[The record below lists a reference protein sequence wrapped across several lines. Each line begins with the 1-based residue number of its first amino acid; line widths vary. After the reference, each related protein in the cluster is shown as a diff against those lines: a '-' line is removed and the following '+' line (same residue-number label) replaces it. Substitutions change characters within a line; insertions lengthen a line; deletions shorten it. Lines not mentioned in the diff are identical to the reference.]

1 MKIVLWAF
9 AAFAID
15 YPKFYACNFVFVY
28 HFSFLIAGDVS
39 SGMSNVTA
47 TSFTIFDQN
56 IYGQMQAFTNQAISA
71 GPLSFF

>member
-1 MKIVLWAF
+1 MMPLEEKTLLVWMTSSDI
-9 AAFAID
+9 
-15 YPKFYACNFVFVY
+15 CTCC
-28 HFSFLIAGDVS
+28 DVS

>member
-1 MKIVLWAF
+1 MMPLEEKTPLVWMT
-9 AAFAID
+9 
-15 YPKFYACNFVFVY
+15 
-28 HFSFLIAGDVS
+28 SSGDVS

-71 GPLSFF
+71 GPLSFFLSSLRFLMVRISSYLDGN